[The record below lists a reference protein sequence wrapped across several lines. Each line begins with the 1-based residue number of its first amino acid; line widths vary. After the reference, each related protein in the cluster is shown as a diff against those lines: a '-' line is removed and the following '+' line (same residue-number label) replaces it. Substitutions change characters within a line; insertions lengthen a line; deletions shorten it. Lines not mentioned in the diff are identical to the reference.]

1 MLPRA
6 RRTLPA
12 ALLVLAACGPLF
24 ITPKPLSET
33 RRVPSGQQFKTIA
46 TIATSSSQTGIGVAV
61 HVRQRLIKAG
71 INAVPAAGRWN
82 SDQEAREAVCAK
94 PDAAP
99 NGVLLVSSADIQ
111 LFACGDK
118 EPAYTVRGAA
128 AEGGP
133 GIDAMTKALVQYLHG
148 EPPPK
153 K

>member
-1 MLPRA
+1 
-6 RRTLPA
+6 
-12 ALLVLAACGPLF
+12 
-24 ITPKPLSET
+24 
-33 RRVPSGQQFKTIA
+33 
-46 TIATSSSQTGIGVAV
+46 
-61 HVRQRLIKAG
+61 LIKAG
-71 INAVPAAGRWN
+71 IHAVPAAGRWN

-133 GIDAMTKALVQYLHG
+133 GIDAMTKALVRYLHG